1 MISLFCFR
9 HLIPHCRTG
18 TVLCETAQIGIEVA
32 VPQRS
37 MDFLKNARCKKDVCK
52 DVVIWAEPK
61 MTVWGSDFKFKPCR
75 EPLSVML
82 WKVINQAT
90 ASLSKLS
97 NRPST

>member
-1 MISLFCFR
+1 
-9 HLIPHCRTG
+9 
-18 TVLCETAQIGIEVA
+18 
-32 VPQRS
+32 

-61 MTVWGSDFKFKPCR
+61 MTVWDSDFEFKPCR

-97 NRPST
+97 SRPST